1 MQAVLISDGSSDRA
15 LMPAIKWSLQ
25 ELGASCQ
32 VEWADN
38 SVLPSIAAGLAAR
51 IRAAVHLYPADLLI
65 VQFESEL
72 EGALAGVRGVA

>member
-1 MQAVLISDGSSDRA
+1 
-15 LMPAIKWSLQ
+15 MPAIKWSLQ

-32 VEWADN
+32 
-38 SVLPSIAAGLAAR
+38 
-51 IRAAVHLYPADLLI
+51 